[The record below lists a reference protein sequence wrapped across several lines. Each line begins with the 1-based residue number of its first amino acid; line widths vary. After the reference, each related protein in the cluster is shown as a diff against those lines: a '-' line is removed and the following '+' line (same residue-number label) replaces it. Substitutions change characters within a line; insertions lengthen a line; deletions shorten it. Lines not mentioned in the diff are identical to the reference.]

1 MGIVRFA
8 LKYPHTFYV
17 VAALILFLGVTAAV
31 EMPTDIFPEIDIPVV
46 SVIWQYTGLKTTEME
61 QRFTTYAQ
69 YAISTSTNGIK
80 DIEAE
85 TVNGISVEKIYFQP
99 DVNLSLAISQ
109 VVAATN
115 AIRSLLPNGTQPPI
129 VVQYSASAVPVLQIS
144 LSSDRL
150 SEAQL
155 YDYGIYR
162 LRQLLAPIHGV
173 TLPTPAGGKYRQ
185 IMVDIDPVKLLS
197 KGLTPLQ
204 VVNAV
209 NAQNLTLPG
218 GDEKIGKTDYTAR
231 INAMPPTIEG
241 LNDIP
246 VTYQNGATVFLR
258 DIGHVRDGNL
268 VQQNV
273 VRAEGKRSVLI
284 SIIKNGNASTLTV
297 VNAVKHMLNIARE
310 AAPPGMVI
318 KSLFD
323 QSVFVT
329 SSLIA
334 VLREGAIAA
343 GLTALMILLFL
354 GSWRPTVVVMI
365 SIPLAMLT
373 SLVVLYFLGE
383 TINTMTLGGLALAV
397 GILVDDSTV
406 TIENTYRLLDEEK
419 MPLPRATLHG
429 AAEIAVPT
437 LVSTLAISCVFTSV
451 VFLEGPAKYLFTPL
465 GLAVVFAMLASYGLS
480 RTLTPITI
488 GQMLKGQHIGGS
500 AGPLP
505 TPPRPGLDP
514 GIARERRVWGF
525 FLRFHASFERGFER
539 LRKGYVELLT
549 VLLTRRAIIPIV
561 AALVLSLGAVMFM
574 FVGRDFYPAI
584 DGGMIQLHVRAPPG
598 TRIEATEQI
607 FQNVEDKI
615 RQIIP
620 KRDIDIIVDNF
631 GVPARSYNWAFADG
645 TSIAVN
651 DGVIMV
657 SLKDGH
663 APTADYVR
671 KLREVLPA
679 TFPEDMFYFQPAD
692 MATQILNFGLTAQI
706 DVRTVGYDRVNNL
719 RIAEELRRHIA
730 AIPGIVDAHIQ
741 QEVYAP
747 DFYVQI
753 DRARALQFGVTASD
767 IGNNVSTSLTSS
779 ETVTPNFWTDPT
791 NGIPYFIAVQ
801 TPQYLVSSL
810 NDLRNTP
817 VSDLTAP
824 PATQPVPG
832 ELGNVANSAPVSSTT
847 APGATL
853 PVPGELSNVATFT
866 RDSVPG
872 SANQANIQPIYEV
885 YAGTQGRDL
894 GSIANAIDKIT
905 TGVKKELKPGNT
917 IQVTGQIDSM
927 NGAFR
932 DMGIG
937 LVFAAVFVYMLMVVN
952 YQTWGDPFVV
962 ILALPATFC
971 GIVTMLYIT
980 GTTLSVPSLMGAIM
994 AVGVASANSILLVT
1008 FAREQQLVG
1017 MTAFDAAISAG
1028 HTRIRPVLMTATAMI
1043 VGMVPMA
1050 IGGPGEEQNAALA
1063 RAVIGGLLF
1072 ATPTTLLVVPY
1083 LFAMLRKGND
1093 GKPAHGVFA
1102 EVPE

>member
-8 LKYPHTFYV
+8 LRWPYTFYV

-31 EMPTDIFPEIDIPVV
+31 EMPTDIFPEIKIPVV
-46 SVIWQYTGLKTTEME
+46 SVVWQYTGLNTTEME
-61 QRFTTYAQ
+61 QRFTTYSQ
-69 YAISTSTNGIK
+69 YAISTSVNGIK
-80 DIEAE
+80 DMEAE
-85 TVNGISVEKIYFQP
+85 TINGISVQKIYFQP
-99 DVNLSLAISQ
+99 DVDLGLAVSQ
-109 VVAATN
+109 IQAGTN
-115 AIRSLLPNGTQPPI
+115 YITRVLPAGTQAPL
-129 VVQYSASAVPVLQIS
+129 VVPYSASAVPVLQIA

-150 SEAQL
+150 TEAQL

-162 LRQLLAPIHGV
+162 LRQILAPIHGV
-173 TLPTPAGGKYRQ
+173 TLPTPAGGQYRQ
-185 IMVDIDPVKLLS
+185 IMVDVDQTNLLA

-204 VVNAV
+204 VANAL
-209 NAQNLTLPG
+209 NLQNLTLPG
-218 GDEKIGKTDYTAR
+218 GDVKIGKTDYTVR
-231 INAMPPTIEG
+231 TNSMPPSLDA

-246 VTYQNGATVFLR
+246 VAYQNGATVFLR

-273 VRAEGKRSVLI
+273 VRADGKRSVLI
-284 SIIKNGNASTLTV
+284 SIIKNGNASTLAV
-297 VNAVKHMLNIARE
+297 VNAVKRMLKIART
-310 AAPPGMVI
+310 AAPPGTVI

-354 GSWRPTVVVMI
+354 GSWRPTIVVMI

-419 MPLPRATLHG
+419 MPLPKATLHG
-429 AAEIAVPT
+429 AAEIAMPT

-488 GQMLKGQHIGGS
+488 GQILKGRHNGGS
-500 AGPLP
+500 DPLP
-505 TPPRPGLDP
+505 NPPPLAGKGRVGGL
-514 GIARERRVWGF
+514 F
-525 FLRFHASFERGFER
+525 SRFHASFERGFER
-539 LRKGYVELLT
+539 LRESYVELLRT
-549 VLLTRRAIIPIV
+549 LLYRRAIVPIA
-561 AALVLSLGAVMFM
+561 AALVLALGAVMFV

-598 TRIEATEQI
+598 TRIETTEQI
-607 FQNVEDKI
+607 FQKVEDRI
-615 RQIIP
+615 REIIP
-620 KRDIDIIVDNF
+620 KDDLDLIVDNF
-631 GVPARSYNWAFADG
+631 GVPAVSYNWAFADG
-645 TSIAVN
+645 TTIAVN

-657 SLKDGH
+657 SLKQGH

-679 TFPEDMFYFQPAD
+679 AFPEDLFYFQPAD
-692 MATQILNFGLTAQI
+692 IATQILNFGLTAQI
-706 DVRTVGYDRVNNL
+706 DVRTVGYDRANNL
-719 RIAEELRRHIA
+719 RIAEKLRRHIA
-730 AIPGIVDAHIQ
+730 AIPGIVDTHIQ

-747 DFYVQI
+747 DLYVQI
-753 DRARALQFGVTASD
+753 DRARALQFGITPSD
-767 IGNNVSTSLTSS
+767 IANNIGTSLNSS
-779 ETVTPNFWTDPT
+779 KQVYPNFWTDPKE
-791 NGIPYFIAVQ
+791 GIPHYIAVQ
-801 TPQYLVSSL
+801 TPQYLVSSMG
-810 NDLRNTP
+810 DVGNTP
-817 VSDLTAP
+817 VSIGTAP
-824 PATQPVPG
+824 PTAQPVPG
-832 ELGNVANSAPVSSTT
+832 ELQ
-847 APGATL
+847 
-853 PVPGELSNVATFT
+853 NVATFT

-872 SANQANIQPIYEV
+872 SANQANIQPVYEV
-885 YAGTQGRDL
+885 YASTQGRDL
-894 GSIANAIDKIT
+894 GSIASDIDKVT
-905 TGVKKELKPGNT
+905 TDLKKELSPGNT
-917 IQVTGQIDSM
+917 IQLTGQIDSM
-927 NGAFR
+927 NQAFR
-932 DMGIG
+932 DMAIG
-937 LVFAAVFVYMLMVVN
+937 LVFAAVFVYLLMVVN

-980 GTTLSVPSLMGAIM
+980 DTTLSVPSLMGAIM
-994 AVGVASANSILLVT
+994 AIGVASANSILLVT
-1008 FAREQQLVG
+1008 FAREQQLAG
-1017 MTAFDAAISAG
+1017 STALDAAISAG

-1043 VGMVPMA
+1043 VGMIPMA

-1063 RAVIGGLLF
+1063 RAIIGGLLF

-1093 GKPAHGVFA
+1093 GKPAHGVFV